1 MLRRQS
7 TKSYIKDRVNVDR
20 VRSMLRMTHHRRKFL
35 AGREERARQRAA
47 ASGVGKPGV
56 SRFRIPH
63 LLTFAAVP
71 EILVD
76 DGPSAPLPPSSSR
89 DITLAGRNSIYITD
103 TPRRPT
109 LQVDTA
115 EALHTRRVSSM
126 SALSAD
132 LGSLSAHR
140 CVQLDAESLQ
150 CISLFIRGSRDSS
163 PSRQSVTDQHAVLQ
177 SLSTSVWGGT

>member
-1 MLRRQS
+1 VDEMLRRQS
-7 TKSYIKDRVNVDR
+7 TKSYIRDRVNVDR
-20 VRSMLRMTHHRRKFL
+20 VRSILRMTHHRRKFL

-47 ASGVGKPGV
+47 ASGV
-56 SRFRIPH
+56 
-63 LLTFAAVP
+63 AVP

-132 LGSLSAHR
+132 LGSLSAH
-140 CVQLDAESLQ
+140 
-150 CISLFIRGSRDSS
+150 SRDSS

-177 SLSTSVWGGT
+177 SLSTSLWGEMMVDAADDEE